1 MVTTQEL
8 TEGINRINAQLKN
21 IDTLKEKVNAAI
33 KDEQDAQKMY
43 SDIINTAGVD
53 FVIPKVKRIRQDESI
68 HEVVFKQIITE
79 LKEIETRITRQR
91 DLFIKDMDRLK
102 EKEKAEEPKPVPQP
116 YTKLIFGKQL
126 PAPRTRARR

>member
-68 HEVVFKQIITE
+68 HETVFKAIITE

-91 DLFIKDMDRLK
+91 DLFIKDMEKLK
-102 EKEKAEEPKPVPQP
+102 EKEKVKE
-116 YTKLIFGKQL
+116 TH
-126 PAPRTRARR
+126 RRR